1 MVHQML
7 PTPIRQNVLDQLL
20 IGYDKSEIEY
30 LNSGF
35 KKGFSIGYVGDRVS
49 RLSKNLISCFEKPE
63 EVQKKLQKETALG
76 RIAGPFIEP
85 PFQADYIISPIGIV
99 PKSETGQ
106 FRLIQHLSFPEN
118 NSVNDG
124 IIDESK
130 TVNYASIDDAIA
142 KLKTNGNG
150 ALMSKTDIDSAFR
163 LIPVIPDDYP
173 LLGMKFNH
181 RYYYDKCLPMGCS
194 SSCHIF
200 ERFSTALE
208 WIATHKFG
216 IQSIIHYLDD
226 FLIVG
231 PANSDQCQTDLNNF
245 LSMCERIGVPIKS
258 EKTVQPSTVITFL
271 GIELDSVSKVARLPQ
286 VKLRKIE
293 SVIENILGK
302 TYVSLRDIQSLIGL
316 LNFACQVITPGR
328 TFLRRLI
335 ALTKGIQNPKRPI
348 ILDQEAKRDL
358 AAWRLFIK
366 HFNGTSMF
374 LHDRWIQSTKLHFYT
389 DSSGAVG
396 FAAVFG
402 RHWFNGAWD
411 ESWVERDISIKEMFP
426 VVIALEIWGH
436 LIKNH
441 CVCFHIDNQAVVNII
456 NKQSA
461 TDPVMMILVRRF
473 VLASMKFN
481 ISTHLNISCDALSR
495 FQMERFRNAS
505 PLADIAPWPLPKDIL
520 HIT

>member
-1 MVHQML
+1 MICGLRLWWPHGPFVKGGPSRETQGPQKSENQENAGQKKNLDLVPNVFAISSTHVQNVQGNTGEPAVKTVSETYPKIMVHQML

-35 KKGFSIGYVGDRVS
+35 KKGFSIEYVGDRVS

-76 RIAGPFIEP
+76 RIAGPFLEP

-150 ALMSKTDIDSAFR
+150 ALMSKSDIDSAFR

-231 PANSDQCQTDLNNF
+231 PANSDQCETDLNNF

-258 EKTVQPSTVITFL
+258 EKQYS
-271 GIELDSVSKVARLPQ
+271 PQ
-286 VKLRKIE
+286 L
-293 SVIENILGK
+293 S
-302 TYVSLRDIQSLIGL
+302 SLSLA
-316 LNFACQVITPGR
+316 LN
-328 TFLRRLI
+328 
-335 ALTKGIQNPKRPI
+335 
-348 ILDQEAKRDL
+348 
-358 AAWRLFIK
+358 
-366 HFNGTSMF
+366 
-374 LHDRWIQSTKLHFYT
+374 WIQCQKWH
-389 DSSGAVG
+389 
-396 FAAVFG
+396 
-402 RHWFNGAWD
+402 
-411 ESWVERDISIKEMFP
+411 
-426 VVIALEIWGH
+426 
-436 LIKNH
+436 
-441 CVCFHIDNQAVVNII
+441 VCPRSN
-456 NKQSA
+456 
-461 TDPVMMILVRRF
+461 
-473 VLASMKFN
+473 
-481 ISTHLNISCDALSR
+481 
-495 FQMERFRNAS
+495 
-505 PLADIAPWPLPKDIL
+505 
-520 HIT
+520 